1 MKKTILTLAISCI
14 LLSACS
20 YKPVIDSAGR
30 SGTFNEDKA
39 KEITND
45 LQHCEYL
52 AKANSNFVSNILY
65 WSVSPTLDTKFESIY
80 RKCLTQRGHSIL
92 N

>member
-1 MKKTILTLAISCI
+1 MKKTILTVG
-14 LLSACS
+14 LLCTLLNACA
-20 YKPVIDSAGR
+20 YKPLVDTSGR
-30 SGTFNEDKA
+30 SGTFDISKA
-39 KEITND
+39 EEITND
-45 LQHCEYL
+45 IQHCKYL
-52 AKANSNFVSNILY
+52 AKENSNFVSNILY